1 MCQVTI
7 RMFFFLVSYLSTMPS
22 SGISLFQNRI
32 VSLQKERAA
41 LEAFPLDE
49 LTEIIREVGFT
60 CDLCGR
66 CCTRRFNGHVFL
78 FPDEAEK
85 IRAIAPLAL
94 EPPPVYDTC
103 DQNGV
108 LYVSGY
114 TIRSKNDQS
123 GSCWFFEG
131 GKCQIYNQR
140 PGICR
145 TYPYML
151 HREPDEKGVSDWR
164 QISGL
169 DQHGTYHAD
178 ITRDEALHIAGEI
191 KVFEERVLLQEISF
205 LEMMSLYFST
215 RNLRPVR
222 KKFDDQVRKFRDG
235 SPLMVMVYHSGCF
248 ERWSVG
254 KTGAIRLPPCKSTE

>member
-1 MCQVTI
+1 
-7 RMFFFLVSYLSTMPS
+7 MFFFFVSYLSTMPP
-22 SGISLFQNRI
+22 SGMAL
-32 VSLQKERAA
+32 LQKRILLLKEERAA

-49 LTEIIREVGFT
+49 LTRIVREVGFS

-78 FPDEAEK
+78 FHDEAEK
-85 IRAIAPLAL
+85 IRAIDPLAL

-103 DQNGV
+103 DQTGV

-123 GSCWFFEG
+123 GSCWFFDEG
-131 GKCQIYNQR
+131 RCQIYNDR
-140 PGICR
+140 PGVCR
-145 TYPYML
+145 IYPYML

-169 DQHGTYHAD
+169 DQHGIYHVE
-178 ITRDEALHIAGEI
+178 ITEEDAKQIAGEI
-191 KVFEERVLLQEISF
+191 KLFEARVLSQEISF
-205 LEMMSLYFST
+205 FEMLSLYFSM

-222 KKFDDQVRKFRDG
+222 KLLDDQVRKFRKG
-235 SPLMVMVYHSGCF
+235 NPITVMVFHAGCF
-248 ERWSVG
+248 EGWRVE
-254 KTGAIRLPPCKSTE
+254 KTGAILLPP